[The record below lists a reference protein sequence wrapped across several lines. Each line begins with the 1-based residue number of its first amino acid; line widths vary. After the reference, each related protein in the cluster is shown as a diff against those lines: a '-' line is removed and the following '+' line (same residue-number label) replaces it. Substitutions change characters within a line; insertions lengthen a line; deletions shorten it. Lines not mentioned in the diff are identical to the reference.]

1 MSYTNLFVAKLPRN
15 LNDSDLEQI
24 FAEYRPVSA
33 KVMLDASTGRSKG
46 FGFVLF
52 RTEEEGKRAYDDLN
66 RKSTRA
72 CRHNFN
78 LIIYPSQHS
87 GRAAVSP
94 SNALYIRNIP
104 ITVPQAQVER
114 FLSTFGTLAF
124 CAMREDHYGNPVWVV
139 YAEYDCLGCSKNA
152 LQRLHGSSE
161 HFYGPP
167 VMVKYADTDEAKQER
182 RRRREEGKVPRAP
195 PPRSVCVFPP
205 TRQTAAPEVHQCN
218 CMDVATAF
226 SNNGNITVAACPRE
240 VTPSR
245 DSTSCSLGP
254 NLSSDTSSTASSAHK
269 VLDNVFTPPPP
280 TLLGLAAPPPMF
292 SVPPQ
297 SQPLPMDT
305 LDASC
310 KVGPPGP
317 PPVRRANSNKDDPP
331 VMIVLENGQQL
342 MLASNA
348 VNLRPSD
355 FALAAQSSL
364 LWPPEVGYASPLP
377 PPKPQPFTVVPFS

>member
-1 MSYTNLFVAKLPRN
+1 MHFQNLFVAKLPRN

-52 RTEEEGKRAYDDLN
+52 RTEEEGKRVYEGMNN
-66 RKSTRA
+66 RDVMIYGYHFK
-72 CRHNFN
+72 
-78 LIIYPSQHS
+78 LYVYPSQHS

-139 YAEYDCLGCSKNA
+139 YAEYDCLSCSKNA

-182 RRRREEGKVPRAP
+182 RRRREQGQLAPAPAPR
-195 PPRSVCVFPP
+195 
-205 TRQTAAPEVHQCN
+205 
-218 CMDVATAF
+218 
-226 SNNGNITVAACPRE
+226 GACPFLPLSYWR
-240 VTPSR
+240 
-245 DSTSCSLGP
+245 LG
-254 NLSSDTSSTASSAHK
+254 
-269 VLDNVFTPPPP
+269 
-280 TLLGLAAPPPMF
+280 
-292 SVPPQ
+292 
-297 SQPLPMDT
+297 
-305 LDASC
+305 
-310 KVGPPGP
+310 
-317 PPVRRANSNKDDPP
+317 R
-331 VMIVLENGQQL
+331 
-342 MLASNA
+342 
-348 VNLRPSD
+348 
-355 FALAAQSSL
+355 
-364 LWPPEVGYASPLP
+364 
-377 PPKPQPFTVVPFS
+377 